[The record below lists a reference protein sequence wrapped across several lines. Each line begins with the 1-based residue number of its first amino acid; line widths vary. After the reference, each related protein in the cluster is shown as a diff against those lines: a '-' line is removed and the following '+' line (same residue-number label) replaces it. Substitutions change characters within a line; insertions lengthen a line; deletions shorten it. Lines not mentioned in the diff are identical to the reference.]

1 MTFYNEDNVMNFD
14 FLDNT
19 SNKMIITFE
28 IDQLTWYEE
37 ILTSDVDNK
46 IDLLFIIKNCHK
58 GFYKHIMNFIYS
70 YNDLC
75 TIWEECIIEEDKA
88 TENEILLVLIEQM
101 IIGLTKF
108 RDEQK

>member
-1 MTFYNEDNVMNFD
+1 MNFD

-19 SNKMIITFE
+19 NNKMIITFE

-37 ILTSDVDNK
+37 LLTSNDANDANNE

-58 GFYKHIMNFIYS
+58 EFYKYIMNFIYS

-75 TIWEECIIEEDKA
+75 TIWESCIIEEDKA
-88 TENEILLVLIEQM
+88 SENEILLVLIEKM
-101 IIGLTKF
+101 IMGLTEF